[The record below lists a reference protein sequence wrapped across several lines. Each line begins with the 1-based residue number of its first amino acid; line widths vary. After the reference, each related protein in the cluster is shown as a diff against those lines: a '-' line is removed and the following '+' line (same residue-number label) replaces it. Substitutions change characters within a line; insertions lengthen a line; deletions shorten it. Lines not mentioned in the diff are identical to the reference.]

1 MQIFVHASWIISMLE
16 MLSHQKRKKKKQTI
30 VLEPSGPEWSCI
42 FNPPHHTHPCLL
54 QYCLTLR
61 RLNQQ
66 SIAVKIRSPFKD
78 NNVNTN
84 YPCDFFSFFHGGKQ
98 WWVALLYFAAAHTE
112 TSPFSPCLTPGSP
125 DFPICRVQSI
135 LNWQFHGAF
144 RAQLQSHC
152 CNKWKSLEKCETAQ
166 FLDTQ
171 VSLAPTPVSPSV

>member
-1 MQIFVHASWIISMLE
+1 MHIFVHASWIISMLE

-42 FNPPHHTHPCLL
+42 FNPPHRTPPCLL

-84 YPCDFFSFFHGGKQ
+84 EPCDFFLFFME
-98 WWVALLYFAAAHTE
+98 VN
-112 TSPFSPCLTPGSP
+112 SDGSL
-125 DFPICRVQSI
+125 FSI
-135 LNWQFHGAF
+135 LLLHILRRAHSLPVLPPVRPISRFAVSSPSSIDNFTELSEPSF
-144 RAQLQSHC
+144 RAIAVTNGNH
-152 CNKWKSLEKCETAQ
+152 WKSVKLPN
-166 FLDTQ
+166 F
-171 VSLAPTPVSPSV
+171 

>member
-1 MQIFVHASWIISMLE
+1 MYIFVQASWIILMLE

-42 FNPPHHTHPCLL
+42 FNPPHHTPPCLL

-78 NNVNTN
+78 SNVNTN
-84 YPCDFFSFFHGGKQ
+84 YPDFFSFLKGKQ
-98 WWVALLYFAAAHTE
+98 LWVALLYIAAAHTE

-135 LNWQFHGAF
+135 LN
-144 RAQLQSHC
+144 
-152 CNKWKSLEKCETAQ
+152 
-166 FLDTQ
+166 
-171 VSLAPTPVSPSV
+171 